1 MNLRP
6 DYIFMTL
13 TNYLKSFNALIDK
26 GHSIIVIEHN
36 LELIKC
42 ADHIMDLGPEGGE
55 NGGYLVA
62 HGTPEAIAADL
73 DSITGQ
79 YLKGKL

>member
-1 MNLRP
+1 M
-6 DYIFMTL
+6 
-13 TNYLKSFNALIDK
+13 
-26 GHSIIVIEHN
+26 IEHN

-42 ADHIMDLGPEGGE
+42 ADHILDLGPDGGE

-62 HGTPEAIAADL
+62 HGTPEALAAN
-73 DSITGQ
+73 SKSVTGQ